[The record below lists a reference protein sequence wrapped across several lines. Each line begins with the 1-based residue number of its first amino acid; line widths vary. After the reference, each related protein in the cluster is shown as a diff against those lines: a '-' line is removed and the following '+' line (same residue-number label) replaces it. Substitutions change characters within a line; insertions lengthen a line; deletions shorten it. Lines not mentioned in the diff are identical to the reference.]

1 MAPASPLRILV
12 VDDEP
17 AVLKVTARLVT
28 FLGYEAV
35 AHTDPL
41 EALTAFSRNPAQF
54 AAALLDVMT
63 PGLSGPDLARRLRE
77 LSPNLPVLMATGFSD
92 LLPDD
97 LDAGAR
103 PNMVLH
109 KPVPLDELDRALRH
123 VVTRP
128 DA

>member
-1 MAPASPLRILV
+1 MQPPAPLRILV

-41 EALTAFSRNPAQF
+41 EALTAFSRNPSQF

-63 PGLSGPDLARRLRE
+63 PGLSGPDLAKRLRE
-77 LSPNLPVLMATGFSD
+77 LAPRLPVLLATGFSD

-103 PNMVLH
+103 ADAVLH
-109 KPVPLDELDRALRH
+109 KPVPLDELDRALRQA
-123 VVTRP
+123 VERGNL
-128 DA
+128 

>member
-1 MAPASPLRILV
+1 MADALLRILV

-17 AVLKVTARLVT
+17 AVLKVTARLVSY
-28 FLGYEAV
+28 LGYEAV

-41 EALTAFSRNPAQF
+41 EALTAFSRNPAAY

-77 LSPNLPVLMATGFSD
+77 LAPRLPVLMATGFSD

-97 LDAGAR
+97 LDPLAR
-103 PNMVLH
+103 PDALLH
-109 KPVPLDELDRALRH
+109 KPVPLDDLDRTLRQLTH
-123 VVTRP
+123 R
-128 DA
+128 ASA